1 MKAFLTGVIIGIILI
16 GIAAGYYFV
25 SGTAPA
31 AVEDKP
37 MPMEKFF
44 ANKALHAH
52 IEKEMPKSIPIA
64 ADETAFV
71 AGAQIYQDS
80 CAICHGLP
88 NVDQTPMAKGMFPK
102 PPALF
107 KGKGVTDDPA
117 GETYW
122 KVANGIRLTGMPEFK
137 HSLNDTQMW
146 QVSLLLANA
155 DKISDA
161 VKDKLKPPPIPGAP
175 GVAVPPATGIPTK
188 PGRVPISPHS
198 KPTLQ

>member
-1 MKAFLTGVIIGIILI
+1 MKAFLAGVIIGIVLI
-16 GIAAGYYFV
+16 GIGAGYYFM

-37 MPMEKFF
+37 IPMEKFF
-44 ANKALHAH
+44 AHKALNAH
-52 IEKEMPKSIPIA
+52 IQKDMSKSIPIA
-64 ADETAFV
+64 ADEIAYL
-71 AGAQIYQDS
+71 AGAQVYQDS

-102 PPALF
+102 PPGLF
-107 KGKGVTDDPA
+107 RGKGVTDDPA

-137 HSLNDTQMW
+137 HLLNDTQMW

-161 VKDKLKPPPIPGAP
+161 VKDKLKPPPPAGAP
-175 GVAVPPATGIPTK
+175 GVSATPATNMPAK

-198 KPTLQ
+198 TPTM

>member
-1 MKAFLTGVIIGIILI
+1 MKAFLMGIIITVVVI
-16 GIAAGYYFV
+16 GAGVSYYFV
-25 SGTAPA
+25 SGAAPA

-44 ANKALHAH
+44 ANKALHTH
-52 IEKEMPKSIPIA
+52 IEKEMPTSIPIA
-64 ADETAFV
+64 ADETTFL
-71 AGAQIYQDS
+71 AGAQVYQDN

-88 NVDQTPMAKGMFPK
+88 NVDQTAMAKGMFPK

-107 KGKGVTDDPA
+107 KGHGVTDDPA

-122 KVANGIRLTGMPEFK
+122 KIANGIRLTGMPEFK
-137 HSLNDTQMW
+137 HVLNETQMW

-161 VKDKLKPPPIPGAP
+161 VKDKLKPPPSPGSA
-175 GVAVPPATGIPTK
+175 GAAAPPATHVPAQ
-188 PGRVPISPHS
+188 PARVPISPHS
-198 KPTLQ
+198 TPTM

>member
-1 MKAFLTGVIIGIILI
+1 
-16 GIAAGYYFV
+16 
-25 SGTAPA
+25 
-31 AVEDKP
+31 
-37 MPMEKFF
+37 
-44 ANKALHAH
+44 
-52 IEKEMPKSIPIA
+52 
-64 ADETAFV
+64 
-71 AGAQIYQDS
+71 
-80 CAICHGLP
+80 
-88 NVDQTPMAKGMFPK
+88 
-102 PPALF
+102 
-107 KGKGVTDDPA
+107 VTDDPA